1 MQCGPPNPPYISSW
15 FQCGS
20 DTSPSFA
27 EHPYSKFAQCQS
39 SNRLSSLEN
48 CLIFSN
54 FCCFFSSFMSSS
66 SSSFLLLLSLS
77 SSSPLSSCSC
87 CFFLSVSS
95 KYSRSKWT
103 LVRSSIISPNPRS
116 AVASSPRASTVSLA
130 SSINKSLNFSIL
142 ASFSPATKLPSLPSY
157 KGHPGR
163 NSTSFKSICE
173 LTSAEGSARIPNH
186 GIPVL
191 AFGFGSVPV
200 TMEAPKSTGAEN
212 VSLSVHTRPPTRSLA
227 SKTITGTFLDFNW
240 FAHAK
245 PDGPAP
251 MIITGFDVSTSLSR
265 MFGCIF
271 PSSTAGGDLH
281 LKVISSPPSSTSSS
295 SSFFSFD
302 FPSSS
307 NNPSNASAPSVKYF
321 VTTSLINPFFSLK
334 SVFKH
339 SSDPS
344 FFRII
349 FSVIT
354 FMSHVFSNRINSF
367 VTVASSMILI
377 AEALDPATASPS
389 TSSFSSSFSSSFFPV
404 KTP

>member
-1 MQCGPPNPPYISSW
+1 M
-15 FQCGS
+15 
-20 DTSPSFA
+20 
-27 EHPYSKFAQCQS
+27 
-39 SNRLSSLEN
+39 
-48 CLIFSN
+48 
-54 FCCFFSSFMSSS
+54 
-66 SSSFLLLLSLS
+66 
-77 SSSPLSSCSC
+77 
-87 CFFLSVSS
+87 
-95 KYSRSKWT
+95 
-103 LVRSSIISPNPRS
+103 
-116 AVASSPRASTVSLA
+116 ASSPRASTVSLA

-142 ASFSPATKLPSLPSY
+142 ASFSPTTKLPSLPSY

-265 MFGCIF
+265 MFGFVF

-281 LKVISSPPSSTSSS
+281 LKVISSPPSSSSS

-367 VTVASSMILI
+367 VTVASSTILI
-377 AEALDPATASPS
+377 AEALDPATATSPS
-389 TSSFSSSFSSSFFPV
+389 PSSSSFSSSFSSV